1 MKLRKTLCVLLA
13 MLLCAVLLSSS
24 LYAAEGGSITL
35 HYEPGVCGF
44 DFYRI
49 AEFSEA
55 RGFTVIAPF
64 DAYTESIS
72 SLQSLSSLKADEQR
86 TLGSTL
92 DAVVKRDQIAA
103 TYSAETDA
111 QGNLVWSEA
120 AGGIY
125 LILGESTRDET
136 YIYKPAPILVS
147 IPCKDAAGAE
157 SNHAVVDGVKFE
169 KEPLDKYVSHKV
181 LKLWKDGGNENE
193 RPETLSVQLLRDGEL
208 YETVILNAENGWSY
222 SWDQLS
228 AGYSWSVA
236 EAEVP
241 QGYAM
246 TVVKNGATFVLENTY
261 GEETPPTPP
270 SPPPEEQLPQTGQ
283 LWWPVPLMILSGLL
297 LLGWGLLERRSGE
310 R

>member
-1 MKLRKTLCVLLA
+1 MKLRKTLCVLLCA
-13 MLLCAVLLSSS
+13 LLCVVLLPSS

-35 HYEPGVCGF
+35 HYESGVCGF

-49 AEFSEA
+49 ADFSEA

-64 DAYTESIS
+64 DGYTESIS
-72 SLQSLSSLKADEQR
+72 SLQKLSSLDADEQR
-86 TLGSTL
+86 TLASTL
-92 DAVVKRDQIAA
+92 EAVVKRDKLAA
-103 TYSAETDA
+103 TYSGKTDE

-125 LILGESTRDET
+125 LILGENTRDET

-169 KEPLDKYVSHKV
+169 KEPLENHVSHKV
-181 LKLWKDGGNENE
+181 LKLWKDEGNESK
-193 RPETLSVQLLRDGEL
+193 RPETLSVQLLRDGVL
-208 YETVILNAENGWSY
+208 YETVVLNAENGWSY
-222 SWDQLS
+222 SWDKLS
-228 AGYSWSVA
+228 AGYSWSVV

-241 QGYAM
+241 KGYAM

-261 GEETPPTPP
+261 EEETPPTPP
-270 SPPPEEQLPQTGQ
+270 GPPPEDQLPQTGQ
-283 LWWPVPLMILSGLL
+283 LWWPVPLMILLGLL
-297 LLGWGLLERRSGE
+297 LFGWGLLERRGGE
-310 R
+310 